1 MDSGDVQ
8 TDRGPTHSGGARKP
22 LPKPERFEW
31 PPRQIASPVEGGG
44 ATDEG
49 PHRGAAG
56 APLSPWEHF
65 EREWL
70 CVTTPPLHRRLT
82 EAGAA
87 PDPVNRFCW
96 RCARTIGPFE
106 TDARGCSKCRTTR
119 PPWTRFVRL
128 AEYAPPWDR
137 IVQDAKFTRWPR
149 LSVDLG
155 RLLGRQIAAAVPDL
169 HDRPTVVVP
178 VPTNIWRRL
187 ARGTDHSLNIARG
200 VAGELRLPVRKLLS
214 RARRPE
220 QSRLSRTD
228 RATNLRGS
236 MDRARL
242 DQFWAAVGWT
252 NGARWPAAD
261 GVLKRASAG
270 MARLIVVDDIS
281 TTGATMSEACG
292 TARQLCKS
300 LQIQDLEIVAG
311 AICRTE
317 EAG

>member
-1 MDSGDVQ
+1 M
-8 TDRGPTHSGGARKP
+8 
-22 LPKPERFEW
+22 
-31 PPRQIASPVEGGG
+31 
-44 ATDEG
+44 
-49 PHRGAAG
+49 
-56 APLSPWEHF
+56 
-65 EREWL
+65 
-70 CVTTPPLHRRLT
+70 TTPPLARRLA
-82 EAGAA
+82 EAGVA
-87 PDPVNRFCW
+87 PDAINTFCW

-106 TDARGCSKCRTTR
+106 TDAHGCSKCRSTR

-187 ARGTDHSLNIARG
+187 GRGTDHSLNIARG
-200 VAGELRLPVRKLLS
+200 VARELRLPVRTLLT

-236 MDRARL
+236 MGRARL
-242 DQFWAAVGWT
+242 DALWAATGWT
-252 NGARWPAAD
+252 RGAKWPSAAAVW
-261 GVLKRASAG
+261 GAESAG
-270 MARLIVVDDIS
+270 SAGTARLIVVDDIS
-281 TTGATMSEACG
+281 TTGATMNEACRA
-292 TARQLCKS
+292 ARQVCKS
-300 LQIQDLEIVAG
+300 LSTKELEIVAG

-317 EAG
+317 EAR